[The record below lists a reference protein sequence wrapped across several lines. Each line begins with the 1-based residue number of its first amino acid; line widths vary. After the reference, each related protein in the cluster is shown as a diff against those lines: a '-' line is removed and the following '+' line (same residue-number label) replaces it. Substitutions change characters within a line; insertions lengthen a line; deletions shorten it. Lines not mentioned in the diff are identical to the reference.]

1 MKKLI
6 KKITFWINSLY
17 NTWYF
22 KHMCKKADKQM
33 FITGKRHW
41 VVPVGEKLKVINKD
55 WLNTY
60 NKMVEKGQRID
71 IYQLSKIAYYETG
84 QGTLRKRNFK
94 KHEI

>member
-6 KKITFWINSLY
+6 KKITFWINSIY

-22 KHMCKKADKQM
+22 KHMCKKADREF
-33 FITGKRHW
+33 FISGKPRW
-41 VVPVGEKLKVINKD
+41 VVPVGKKLEVVD
-55 WLNTY
+55 AGWLDQY
-60 NKMVEKGQRID
+60 NKAVKKGQRLTN
-71 IYQLSKIAYYETG
+71 YQFSKLAYYYTG